1 MFSSG
6 NYESTRAY
14 KYTGPGHAVSE
25 DLKFDLENEQGRL
38 NERLVKYYGNA
49 LPENLREVPTP
60 SSKVPE
66 APTPASASKY
76 IDLSP
81 KKVATTGAN
90 LYGTAY
96 SQDISN
102 NAIAKV
108 VSFIFSGNSYAAK
121 GISIALQTSI
131 TPFLSQFVA
140 PALGGAAG
148 LGISGTIAIAQ
159 YLSAYLKTKKVED
172 LDPKELPGE
181 IQKLLKEKLE
191 SQNGKSEIKRILEMN
206 NEIDIYTKIK
216 GLEKREEV
224 AEFLDSLVIHRED
237 GAIVFIDGKVMDQKE
252 LKKYK
257 DVMKALTTSNEFD
270 ETALIHKQLHR
281 IITSISKHMARAT
294 TEKVKQTQ
302 VPDRFLKCSDG
313 VFCTFNGDLNVD
325 AEQAEQLLSVR
336 MEKKLAQ
343 EEEEKAI
350 QQQIEAGFFEIAR
363 EELTSKKDM
372 DGFEMLELIDIEVGD
387 FYLLDEA
394 SEEDKAN
401 AVEIRKQYE
410 IRQAEEEVK
419 SKIQIGFNSTFKAE
433 RDFLKTL
440 NEDYARE
447 HEDTNA
453 AEIFREN
460 LEVRRIKERTERI
473 KKKTEDLQN
482 KKTEEEPKLDEFEAE
497 HVKFNEEIGKKEA
510 LKTLAKSRTAVRI
523 RKSRPLEQQPFD
535 VENQDR
541 PIDPE
546 DLPVVTKEMES
557 SQILNDYSTEKEE
570 DKDKEKR
577 SSAND

>member
-6 NYESTRAY
+6 NYESDRAY

-60 SSKVPE
+60 TSKIPE
-66 APTPASASKY
+66 TPTPASSKY

-81 KKVATTGAN
+81 KAVAATGAN

-96 SQDISN
+96 SQEISN

-270 ETALIHKQLHR
+270 ETALIHEQLHR
-281 IITSISKHMARAT
+281 IITAISKHMARAT
-294 TEKVKQTQ
+294 AEKVKQTQ

-325 AEQAEQLLSVR
+325 AEQAEQLLSAR
-336 MEKKLAQ
+336 IEKKLAQ
-343 EEEEKAI
+343 IEEEKAI
-350 QQQIEAGFFEIAR
+350 QQQIEAGFFEIPR
-363 EELTSKKDM
+363 EELTTEKDM
-372 DGFEMLELIDIEVGD
+372 AEFEMLEWIDIEVGD

-394 SEEDKAN
+394 DEKDMAKA
-401 AVEIRKQYE
+401 VKIRKKYE
-410 IRQAEEEVK
+410 IRQAEEEKK
-419 SKIQIGFNSTFKAE
+419 SKEQIGFNSTFKAE
-433 RDFLKTL
+433 PDFLKTL

-447 HEDTNA
+447 HEDTNS

-460 LEVRRIKERTERI
+460 LEIRRIKERTERI
-473 KKKTEDLQN
+473 KKKTEDLLN
-482 KKTEEEPKLDEFEAE
+482 KKTEEKETKLDEFEAE

-510 LKTLAKSRTAVRI
+510 LKILAKNRAAVRTQ
-523 RKSRPLEQQPFD
+523 RSKPLEPQQP
-535 VENQDR
+535 
-541 PIDPE
+541 IDLE
-546 DLPVVTKEMES
+546 AE
-557 SQILNDYSTEKEE
+557 EKGSEE
-570 DKDKEKR
+570 VA
-577 SSAND
+577 SN